1 MKRFII
7 LVIVLFTAIGVYV
20 VHLPP
25 KEMTLK
31 DLHPSVTVHAKP
43 EGAEELDT
51 AHMDSAI
58 AVVAGKS
65 DKDTD
70 KIPPDDETVKPGV
83 EFYIIIE
90 SLRDQ
95 TVAQLKAEKLRK
107 EFTTNIIVLPPTKEG
122 NFRISYGKYSSLEEA
137 KSMLKNARTNISRD
151 AWIYSMTK

>member
-31 DLHPSVTVHAKP
+31 DLHPSVTIHAKP
-43 EGAEELDT
+43 EGPEELDT
-51 AHMDSAI
+51 AHMDSTM
-58 AVVAGKS
+58 AVVGRKTAN
-65 DKDTD
+65 DTD
-70 KIPPDDETVKPGV
+70 KIPPDDEIVKRGV

-95 TVAQLKAEKLRK
+95 TLAQLKAEKLIK
-107 EFTTNIIVLPPTKEG
+107 EFTANFIVLPPTKEG
-122 NFRISYGKYSSLEEA
+122 HYRISYGKYSSLEEA
-137 KSMLKNARTNISRD
+137 KSMLKNARTKIRKD